1 MSGKLALGLYTFRT
15 AWRPVCTV
23 NSAWSAA
30 DITIFLPRGGG
41 KAEGMVMVDEARKE
55 PDRHALRSGF

>member
-1 MSGKLALGLYTFRT
+1 MAACLNGERGAVSHWYHNLLALR
-15 AWRPVCTV
+15 
-23 NSAWSAA
+23 
-30 DITIFLPRGGG
+30 GG